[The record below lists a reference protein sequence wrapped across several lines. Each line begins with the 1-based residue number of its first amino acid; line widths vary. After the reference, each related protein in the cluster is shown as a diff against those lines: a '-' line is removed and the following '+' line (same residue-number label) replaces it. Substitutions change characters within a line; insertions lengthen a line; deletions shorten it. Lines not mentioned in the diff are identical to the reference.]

1 MGVYQNQGIFRRLA
15 VGWGQVPY
23 VGSGGLSV

>member
-1 MGVYQNQGIFRRLA
+1 MRVYQNQGIFGRLA
-15 VGWGQVPY
+15 VGLRQVPY